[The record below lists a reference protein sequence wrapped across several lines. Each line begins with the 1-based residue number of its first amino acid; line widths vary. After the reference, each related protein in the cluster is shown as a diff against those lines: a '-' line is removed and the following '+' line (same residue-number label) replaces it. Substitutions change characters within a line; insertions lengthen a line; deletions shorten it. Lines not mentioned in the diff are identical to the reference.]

1 MIMIN
6 PKISVILPTHNRSE
20 LLPRT
25 IHSLLNQTYQ
35 DFEIIIIDDA
45 SQDNTPDIIQGMV
58 KTDPRIR
65 SIRSDENI
73 GPGAARNLG
82 VEQARGEF
90 IAIIDDD
97 DIALPQRLQKQL
109 FEFEIDQ
116 QIDLV
121 FSCVEWVDE
130 VLNSLTIFPGIVQR
144 DEFPNEPGEVF
155 KLLYLEGNKIP
166 NTTLLTRKE
175 IWDMSMYPSEPW
187 IGEDWL
193 FFMKLAALSIRMKA
207 IPEVLVQQSRG
218 QNRQGLMDVSIQ
230 KGSQAQRKVLELIKT
245 WLAEQNI
252 LAYDHLHKL
261 ALSNQIIRESRH
273 FIGIRGLGMLLKAF
287 FIAPGNPKVT
297 EQFHWYCKKVYQ
309 KVRRGKIT

>member
-1 MIMIN
+1 MVT

-25 IHSLLNQTYQ
+25 ITSLLNQTFQ

-45 SQDNTPDIIQGMV
+45 SQDNTPEIIQEMV
-58 KTDPRIR
+58 KADPRIR
-65 SIRSDENI
+65 SIRSDKNI

-82 VEQARGEF
+82 VAQAGGEF
-90 IAIIDDD
+90 IAIMDDD
-97 DIALPQRLQKQL
+97 DIALPLRLEKQL
-109 FEFEIDQ
+109 YEFEIDQ

-121 FSCVEWVDE
+121 FSCVGWVDE
-130 VLNSLTIFPGIVQR
+130 ALNPLTIFPGIVQR

-175 IWDMSMYPSEPW
+175 IWELTMYPSEPW

-193 FFMKLAALSIRMKA
+193 FFLKLAAMSIRMKA

-230 KGSQAQRKVLELIKT
+230 KGSQAQRIVLELIKT

-273 FIGIRGLGMLLKAF
+273 FIGVRGLRMLFKAF
-287 FIAPGNPKVT
+287 IIAPENPKVS
-297 EQFHWYCKKVYQ
+297 EQLHWYWKQVLKKMHFGNYS
-309 KVRRGKIT
+309 